1 MPCGWEGDRR
11 SVVALAMCLRLQS
24 FFQLWVQGLWKRD
37 EHPAYTPHT
46 SPLLLHSP
54 DLIPGKP
61 PIELSFFIWY
71 LHPVSNIWLC
81 VLTQVC
87 PPKWHVNW
95 SDQYCTACQL
105 ISLFSTQ
112 CFEICFALYHLRAST
127 ATQKLNLSVFTISS
141 AELILC
147 CCVVVALNQFYSSS

>member
-87 PPKWHVNW
+87 PPNGM
-95 SDQYCTACQL
+95 SIGLTSIAQL
-105 ISLFSTQ
+105 VSLFLCSAHSALR
-112 CFEICFALYHLRAST
+112 CFALYHLRAST

>member
-81 VLTQVC
+81 VLTPVC
-87 PPKWHVNW
+87 PPNGM
-95 SDQYCTACQL
+95 SIGLTSIAQL
-105 ISLFSTQ
+105 VSLFLCSAHSALR
-112 CFEICFALYHLRAST
+112 CVLHYIICVQALQHKNLIYQFSPLAL
-127 ATQKLNLSVFTISS
+127 LN
-141 AELILC
+141 
-147 CCVVVALNQFYSSS
+147 